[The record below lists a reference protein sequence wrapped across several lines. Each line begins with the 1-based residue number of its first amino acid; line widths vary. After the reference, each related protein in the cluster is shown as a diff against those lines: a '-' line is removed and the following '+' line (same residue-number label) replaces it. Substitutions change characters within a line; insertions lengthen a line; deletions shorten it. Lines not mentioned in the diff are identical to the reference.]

1 MDLQYFITILMSILV
16 GAGATYIFMLSKL
29 THESKKWEEQNK
41 NYFVLQS
48 TLESRIT
55 EISKLET
62 LKNTLEIDLR
72 NTREKL
78 TIQETINKSNEN
90 KILEQK
96 KEVLEI
102 NEKLNVGFKNLA
114 NEILEEK
121 SKRFTEI
128 NQQNMTSILNPLTE
142 KIKEFSTKFQENF
155 EKDLVE
161 SASVRQ
167 QIQNLSELNKKM
179 TEEAN
184 NLSTALRG
192 SSKVQGDWGEVQ
204 LATIFELSGL
214 TKNTNYTLQENLKSE
229 DNSNLRPDAIVKF
242 PDGKS
247 IVVDSKVS
255 LKSYIEYCNTEDMP
269 KKKEFLKAHIQS
281 IKNHITGLSGKTYQ
295 NNLDNSV
302 DFVFL
307 FMPIEGAFSLAMQNE
322 PTLFQD
328 AAKGNIFIVTP
339 TTLLSS
345 LRTVNYTWKQESQKQ
360 NIREI
365 VELGSEIL
373 NKLVAF
379 SDDFYDIEKNLN
391 SALKA
396 HENAV
401 KKIKGKDGIT
411 SKVTKLKSLG
421 VTPSKNP
428 KAGNLLLT
436 DLESGIEVEDS

>member
-16 GAGATYIFMLSKL
+16 GAGATYIFMLGKL
-29 THESKKWEEQNK
+29 SSESKKWEEQSK
-41 NYFVLQS
+41 NFFVLQS
-48 TLESRIT
+48 NLESRDK
-55 EISKLET
+55 EISKLEA
-62 LKNTLEIDLR
+62 LKNSLETDLR
-72 NTREKL
+72 STRERL
-78 TIQETINKSNEN
+78 TVQETINKTNEN
-90 KILEQK
+90 KMQDQK
-96 KEVLEI
+96 RELLEI
-102 NEKLNVGFKNLA
+102 NEKLNEGFKNLA

-142 KIKEFSTKFQENF
+142 KIKEFGNKFQENF

-214 TKNTNYTLQENLKSE
+214 TKNTNYTLQENIKTD
-229 DNSNLRPDAIVKF
+229 DNSNTRPDAIVKF

-255 LKSYIEYCNTEDMP
+255 LKSYVDYCNTEDSP
-269 KKKEFLKAHIQS
+269 RKKEFLKAHILS
-281 IKNHITGLSGKTYQ
+281 IKNHITGLSSKAYQ
-295 NNLDNSV
+295 NNLEKSV

-307 FMPIEGAFSLAMQNE
+307 FMPIEGAFSLAMQND
-322 PTLFQD
+322 PTLFQE
-328 AAKGNIFIVTP
+328 AAKNNIFIVTP

-345 LRTVNYTWKQESQKQ
+345 LRTVHYTWKQESQKQ

-379 SDDFYDIEKNLN
+379 SDDFGDIEKNLN

-401 KKIKGKDGIT
+401 KKIKGRDGIT
-411 SKVTKLKSLG
+411 SKVNKLKSLG
-421 VTPSKNP
+421 VTPSKIP
-428 KAGNLLLT
+428 KVGNLLLT
-436 DLESGIEVEDS
+436 DSDSDLEEDS

>member
-1 MDLQYFITILMSILV
+1 MDLQFFITILMSILV
-16 GAGATYIFMLSKL
+16 GAGAAYIFMLGKL
-29 THESKKWEEQNK
+29 SSENKKWEEQNK

-48 TLESRIT
+48 NLESREK
-55 EISKLET
+55 EISKLEAF
-62 LKNTLEIDLR
+62 KSSLENDLR
-72 NTREKL
+72 STRERL
-78 TIQETINKSNEN
+78 AIQETINKTNDN
-90 KILEQK
+90 KMQDQK
-96 KEVLEI
+96 RELLEI
-102 NEKLNVGFKNLA
+102 NEKLNEGFKNLA

-121 SKRFTEI
+121 TKRFTEI

-142 KIKEFSTKFQENF
+142 KIKEFGNKFQENF
-155 EKDLVE
+155 EKDLIE

-167 QIQNLSELNKKM
+167 QIQNLSDLNKKM
-179 TEEAN
+179 TDEAN

-214 TKNTNYTLQENLKSE
+214 TKNTNYTLQENLKTE
-229 DNSNLRPDAIVKF
+229 DNSNTRPDAIVKF

-255 LKSYIEYCNTEDMP
+255 LKSYIDYCNTDDTP
-269 KKKEFLKAHIQS
+269 KKKELLKAHILS
-281 IKNHITGLSGKTYQ
+281 IKNHITGLSGKAYQ
-295 NNLDNSV
+295 NSLDNSV

-307 FMPIEGAFSLAMQNE
+307 FMPIEGAFSLAMQND

-328 AAKGNIFIVTP
+328 AAKNNIFIVTP

-345 LRTVNYTWKQESQKQ
+345 LRTVHYTWKQESQKQ

-365 VELGSEIL
+365 VDLGSEIL

-379 SDDFYDIEKNLN
+379 SDDFGDIEKNLN
-391 SALKA
+391 SALRA

-401 KKIKGKDGIT
+401 KKIKGRDGIT
-411 SKVTKLKSLG
+411 SKVNKLKSLG
-421 VTPSKNP
+421 VTASKNP

-436 DLESGIEVEDS
+436 DLERDNEEEDS

>member
-16 GAGATYIFMLSKL
+16 GASATYIFMLGKL
-29 THESKKWEEQNK
+29 SSESKKWEEQSK
-41 NYFVLQS
+41 NYFVVQS
-48 TLESRIT
+48 TLESRDK
-55 EISKLET
+55 EISKLEAH
-62 LKNTLEIDLR
+62 KNSLETDLR
-72 NTREKL
+72 STRERL
-78 TIQETINKSNEN
+78 TVQETINKTNEN
-90 KILEQK
+90 KMQDQK
-96 KEVLEI
+96 RELLEI
-102 NEKLNVGFKNLA
+102 NEKLNEGFKNLA

-128 NQQNMTSILNPLTE
+128 NQQNMSSILNPLTE
-142 KIKEFSTKFQENF
+142 KIKEFGTKFQENF

-214 TKNTNYTLQENLKSE
+214 TKNTNYTLQENIKTD
-229 DNSNLRPDAIVKF
+229 DNSNTRPDAIVKF

-255 LKSYIEYCNTEDMP
+255 LKSYVDYCNTEDSLR
-269 KKKEFLKAHIQS
+269 KKEFLKAHILS
-281 IKNHITGLSGKTYQ
+281 IKNHITGLSSKAYQ
-295 NNLDNSV
+295 NNLEKSV

-307 FMPIEGAFSLAMQNE
+307 FMPIEGAFSLAMQND
-322 PTLFQD
+322 PTLFQE
-328 AAKGNIFIVTP
+328 AAKNNIFIVTP

-345 LRTVNYTWKQESQKQ
+345 LRTVHYTWKQESQKQ

-379 SDDFYDIEKNLN
+379 SDDFGDIEKNLN

-396 HENAV
+396 HESAV
-401 KKIKGKDGIT
+401 KKIKGRDGIT
-411 SKVTKLKSLG
+411 SKVNKLKSLG
-421 VTPSKNP
+421 VTPSKIP

-436 DLESGIEVEDS
+436 DSDSDVEEDA

>member
-1 MDLQYFITILMSILV
+1 MDLQFFITILMSILV
-16 GAGATYIFMLSKL
+16 GAAATYIFMLSKL
-29 THESKKWEEQNK
+29 SSETKKWEDQSK

-48 TLESRIT
+48 NLQNQDK
-55 EISKLET
+55 EISKLEA
-62 LKNTLEIDLR
+62 LKNSLENDLR
-72 NTREKL
+72 ITREKL
-78 TIQETINKSNEN
+78 TVQETINRTNEN
-90 KILEQK
+90 KIQEQK
-96 KEVLEI
+96 KELLEI
-102 NEKLNVGFKNLA
+102 NEKLNEGFKNLA

-142 KIKEFSTKFQENF
+142 KIKEFGTKFQENF

-214 TKNTNYTLQENLKSE
+214 TKNTNYTLQENIKT
-229 DNSNLRPDAIVKF
+229 DNNSNTRPDAIVKF

-255 LKSYIEYCNTEDMP
+255 LKSYVDYCNTDESIQ
-269 KKKEFLKAHIQS
+269 KKELLKAHIVS
-281 IKNHITGLSGKTYQ
+281 IKNHITGLSSKAYQ
-295 NNLDNSV
+295 NNLEKSV

-307 FMPIEGAFSLAMQNE
+307 FMPIEGAFSLAMQND

-328 AAKGNIFIVTP
+328 AAKSNIFIVTP

-345 LRTVNYTWKQESQKQ
+345 LRTVHYTWKQESQKQ

-373 NKLVAF
+373 NKLVTF
-379 SDDFYDIEKNLN
+379 SDDFQDIEKNLH

-396 HENAV
+396 HESAV
-401 KKIKGKDGIT
+401 KKIKGRDGIT
-411 SKVTKLKSLG
+411 SKVNKLKSLG
-421 VTPSKNP
+421 VTPNKNP

-436 DLESGIEVEDS
+436 DSDYDLEEDS

>member
-1 MDLQYFITILMSILV
+1 MSILV
-16 GAGATYIFMLSKL
+16 GAGATYIFMLGKL
-29 THESKKWEEQNK
+29 SSESKKWEEQSK
-41 NYFVLQS
+41 NYFVVQS
-48 TLESRIT
+48 TLESRDK
-55 EISKLET
+55 EISKLEAH
-62 LKNTLEIDLR
+62 KNSLETDLR
-72 NTREKL
+72 STRERL
-78 TIQETINKSNEN
+78 TVQETINKTNEN
-90 KILEQK
+90 KMQDQK
-96 KEVLEI
+96 RELLEI
-102 NEKLNVGFKNLA
+102 NEKLNEGFKNLA

-128 NQQNMTSILNPLTE
+128 NQQNMSSILNPLTE
-142 KIKEFSTKFQENF
+142 KIKEFGTKFQENF

-214 TKNTNYTLQENLKSE
+214 TKNTNYTLQENIKTD
-229 DNSNLRPDAIVKF
+229 DNSNTRPDAIVKF

-255 LKSYIEYCNTEDMP
+255 LKSYVDYCNTEDSLR
-269 KKKEFLKAHIQS
+269 KKEFLKAHILS
-281 IKNHITGLSGKTYQ
+281 IKNHITGLSSKAYQ
-295 NNLDNSV
+295 NNLEKSV

-307 FMPIEGAFSLAMQNE
+307 FMPIEGAFSLAMQND
-322 PTLFQD
+322 PTLFQE
-328 AAKGNIFIVTP
+328 AAKNNIFIVTP

-345 LRTVNYTWKQESQKQ
+345 LRTVHYTWKQESQKQ

-379 SDDFYDIEKNLN
+379 SDDFGDIEKNLN

-396 HENAV
+396 HESAV
-401 KKIKGKDGIT
+401 KKIKGRDGIT
-411 SKVTKLKSLG
+411 SKVNKLKSLG
-421 VTPSKNP
+421 VTPSKIP

-436 DLESGIEVEDS
+436 DSDSDVEEDA

>member
-1 MDLQYFITILMSILV
+1 MDLQFFITILMSLLV
-16 GAGATYIFMLSKL
+16 GAGVTYIFMLSKL
-29 THESKKWEEQNK
+29 SS
-41 NYFVLQS
+41 V
-48 TLESRIT
+48 
-55 EISKLET
+55 
-62 LKNTLEIDLR
+62 
-72 NTREKL
+72 RERL
-78 TIQETINKSNEN
+78 IIQETINQTNER

-128 NQQNMTSILNPLTE
+128 NQQNMSSILNPLTE

-214 TKNTNYTLQENLKSE
+214 TKNTNYTLQENLKTE

-255 LKSYIEYCNTEDMP
+255 LKSYIDYCNTEDMP

-281 IKNHITGLSGKTYQ
+281 IKNHIAGLSGKSYQ

-307 FMPIEGAFSLAMQNE
+307 FMPIEGAFSLAMQND

-328 AAKGNIFIVTP
+328 AAKSNIFIVTP

-379 SDDFYDIEKNLN
+379 SDDFGDIERHLN

-396 HENAV
+396 HESTV
-401 KKIKGKDGIT
+401 RKIKGKDGIT
-411 SKVTKLKSLG
+411 SKVNKLKSLG
-421 VTPSKNP
+421 VSASKVP
-428 KAGNLLLT
+428 KTGNLLLNDSEI
-436 DLESGIEVEDS
+436 DLDIDSYS

>member
-16 GAGATYIFMLSKL
+16 GAGATYIFMLGKL
-29 THESKKWEEQNK
+29 SSESKKWEEQSK
-41 NYFVLQS
+41 NYFVVQS
-48 TLESRIT
+48 TLESRDK
-55 EISKLET
+55 EISKLEAH
-62 LKNTLEIDLR
+62 KNSLETDLR
-72 NTREKL
+72 STRERL
-78 TIQETINKSNEN
+78 TVQETINKTNEN
-90 KILEQK
+90 KMQDQK
-96 KEVLEI
+96 RELLEI
-102 NEKLNVGFKNLA
+102 NEKLNEGFKNLA

-128 NQQNMTSILNPLTE
+128 NQQNMSSILNPLTE
-142 KIKEFSTKFQENF
+142 KIKEFGTKFQENF

-214 TKNTNYTLQENLKSE
+214 TKNTNYTLQENIKTD
-229 DNSNLRPDAIVKF
+229 DNSNTRPDAIVKF

-255 LKSYIEYCNTEDMP
+255 LKSYVDYCNTEDSLR
-269 KKKEFLKAHIQS
+269 KKEFLKAHILS
-281 IKNHITGLSGKTYQ
+281 IKNHITGLSSKAYQ
-295 NNLDNSV
+295 NNLEKSV

-307 FMPIEGAFSLAMQNE
+307 FMPIEGAFSLAMQND
-322 PTLFQD
+322 PTLFQE
-328 AAKGNIFIVTP
+328 AAKNNIFIVTP

-345 LRTVNYTWKQESQKQ
+345 LRTVHYTWKQESQKQ

-379 SDDFYDIEKNLN
+379 SDDFGDIEKNLN

-396 HENAV
+396 HESAV
-401 KKIKGKDGIT
+401 KKIKGRDGIT
-411 SKVTKLKSLG
+411 SKVNKLKSLG
-421 VTPSKNP
+421 VTPSKIP

-436 DLESGIEVEDS
+436 DSDSDVEEDA